1 MAGSNGKKIG
11 AVLVLGGGV
20 GGMQASLDLAEAG
33 LKVYLLEKE
42 SSIGGTMARLDK
54 TFPTNDCSMCIV
66 APRLV
71 DVGRHLNIE
80 VITNAELE
88 ELQGEAGEFTAR
100 IKKKARYIDLD
111 KCTGCSACV
120 EKCPVQSDDEFN
132 LGLAK
137 RTAIYRRYPQAVP
150 SAFAIDKTGVSPCRL
165 GCPAGVNAHAYVT
178 LIARKRFAE
187 ALEIVREKN
196 PFPAVCGR
204 VCTHPCETEC
214 RRGDLDEP
222 IAICSL
228 KRFLADWESKLE
240 QVPKPKLPEKRAEKV
255 AVIGSGPA
263 GLTAAR
269 DLALKGYQVTVFEKL
284 PVAGGM
290 LAVGIPEYRLP
301 KQVLK
306 KEIDGI
312 HAYGIEFQ
320 MGKEFGKDITIDQLK
335 ALGYKAIFVAIGTHK
350 GLKLKIPGEDEF
362 EGVLDCIEF
371 LRKANLGERVNVG
384 EKVIVI
390 GGGNAAVDSARTA
403 LRMGAREVSI
413 VYRRSRKEMPANSWE
428 VEEAE
433 LEGVKILFLSAPVR
447 ILGKDGRVN
456 AIECL
461 KMKLGEPDA
470 SGRSRPVPIEG
481 SNFTLET
488 DMVISAIGQE
498 PETDALKKQGLNCT
512 HWNLLEVDSTTLQTN
527 LEGVFAGGD
536 AVSGPST
543 VVEAIAMGQRAAESI
558 HLYLQG
564 ERFYKGYDERLKPKA
579 VKDITGMSRIP
590 RQKMPKISPE
600 ARRGNFKEVELGF
613 TEEMAVAE
621 AQRCLNCAGCCE
633 CLKCLLACEA
643 KAINHEMTSEK
654 EIKLNIGAI
663 VLAPGFELFQAE
675 QAGEYGFGR
684 YQNVMTSLQFERL
697 LSASGPTMGKL
708 TRPSDGKTPKKI
720 AFIQCVG
727 SRKAERN
734 YCSSV
739 CCMYATKE
747 AVIAKEHE
755 HGLECTIFFIDLR
768 AFGKGFDDY
777 YLRAQQHGVKYIRCL
792 PSTIK
797 EVPETRNL
805 LVQYISPNPGKVVA
819 EEFDMV
825 VLSTGL
831 CPPTDFQE
839 LGKRLGI
846 SLDQYGFCQT
856 SRFAPVET
864 NRPGVFVCGPFV
876 EPKDIPETVMQA
888 SGAAGKAMSFL
899 AEQKGALVRKKEYPP
914 EIDVKGQEPRIGVFV
929 CHCGKN
935 IGGVIPSK
943 QVAEYAA
950 GLANVVYATDKL
962 YTCSQDSIQSIKQA
976 ISEHKLNRVVVAA
989 CSPRTHEPLFRDVLR
1004 EAGLNPYLFEM
1015 TNIRDQCTWVHM
1027 QEPEKAFQK
1036 AKDLVRMAVARARL
1050 LEPLYKRD
1058 LEIIHKAL
1066 VIGGGLAGM
1075 TSALELANQGFETYL
1090 IEKEKQ
1096 LGGNL
1101 RKVRYLLEGEQ
1112 VEPKLQRLIMM
1123 VSNHPKIQLFLN
1135 TQVKAIN
1142 GSLGNFKTIISQD
1155 GKEKELEHGVVIVA
1169 VGAEEYKPKEYLY
1182 GQDNRVI
1189 TQLELESRLAQG
1201 AVSAKSVVM
1210 IQCVG
1215 SRDEER
1221 TYCSRICCS
1230 EAVKNALKIKELSP
1244 QTSVYVLYRDMRTYG
1259 FREKYYRKARE
1270 QGVVFIRYEPEK
1282 KPQVEKNNGQI
1293 QVKVFDLLLGKEI
1306 TLKPDLL
1313 VLSAGVVSRKE
1324 DKLVAQ
1330 MLKVPQTQDGFFL
1343 EAHMK
1348 LRPVDFSTDG
1358 VFLAGLAHASKD
1370 VDETISQACAA
1381 SARAST
1387 ILSKPVIELEATISQ
1402 PVDANCDGCAYCVD
1416 PCPYKAISL
1425 IEYAYQ
1431 DAVKKTVEV
1440 NSSLC
1445 KGCGVCQA
1453 TCPKKGIFVNHFK
1466 LEQIMA
1472 QINAALE
1479 VQNV

>member
-1 MAGSNGKKIG
+1 MAGSDGKKVG
-11 AVLVLGGGV
+11 AVLVIGGGV

-71 DVGRHLNIE
+71 EVGRHLNIE

-88 ELQGEAGEFTAR
+88 SLSGKAGDFTAR

-120 EKCPVQSDDEFN
+120 EKCPVQSEDEFN

-228 KRFLADWESKLE
+228 KRFLADWESKLDE
-240 QVPKPKLPEKRAEKV
+240 IPKPKLPEKRQEKI

-301 KQVLK
+301 KAVLK
-306 KEIDGI
+306 KEIETI
-312 HAYGIEFQ
+312 LAYGIEIQF
-320 MGKEFGKDITIDQLK
+320 GKEFGKDLSIDQLK
-335 ALGYKAIFVAIGTHK
+335 AQGYRAIFLAIGTHK
-350 GLKLKIPGEDEF
+350 GLKMRIPGEDEF
-362 EGVLDCIEF
+362 EGVWDCIEF
-371 LRKANLGERVNVG
+371 LRKANLA
-384 EKVIVI
+384 EKVKMGKKVVVI
-390 GGGNAAVDSARTA
+390 GGGNAAVDSARSA
-403 LRMGAREVSI
+403 LRMGAQEVTI
-413 VYRRSRKEMPANSWE
+413 IYRRSRNEMPANSWE

-447 ILGKDGRVN
+447 VLEKDGKVHS
-456 AIECL
+456 IECL

-488 DMVISAIGQE
+488 DMIISAIGQE
-498 PETDALKKQGLNCT
+498 PETELIKKQGINHT
-512 HWNLLEVDSTTLQTN
+512 HWNLLEVNPMTLQTN
-527 LEGVFAGGD
+527 QDGVFAGGD

-543 VVEAIAMGQRAAESI
+543 VVEAMAMGQKASESI
-558 HLYLQG
+558 HLFLQG
-564 ERFYKGYDERLKPKA
+564 ERLYKGYEVHTKLKA
-579 VKDITGMSRIP
+579 VKDLTGLAQSP
-590 RQKMPKISPE
+590 RRKMPKLPRE
-600 ARRGNFKEVELGF
+600 ARLGNNKEVELGF
-613 TEEMAVAE
+613 TEEMAIAE

-633 CLKCLLACEA
+633 CLQCLLACEA
-643 KAINHEMTSEK
+643 KAINHEMVSEK
-654 EIKLNIGAI
+654 EIKLNVGAVI
-663 VLAPGFELFQAE
+663 VAPGFDLFQAE

-684 YQNVMTSLQFERL
+684 YPNVMTSLQFERL

-708 TRPSDGKTPKKI
+708 TRPSDGKVPRKV

-727 SRKAERN
+727 SRSAERN

-747 AVIAKEHE
+747 AVIAMEHE
-755 HGLECTIFFIDLR
+755 HGLDCTIFFIDLR

-777 YLRAQQHGVKYIRCL
+777 YLRAQQHGVKYTRCL
-792 PSTIK
+792 PSTVK
-797 EVPETRNL
+797 EVPGTKNL
-805 LVQYISPNPGKVVA
+805 ILQYISPNPGKVLA
-819 EEFDMV
+819 EEFDLV
-825 VLSTGL
+825 VLATGL
-831 CPPTDFQE
+831 CPPADFQE
-839 LGKRLGI
+839 MGKRLGI
-846 SLDQYGFCQT
+846 NLDQYGFCLT
-856 SRFAPVET
+856 SRFEPVDT
-864 NRPGVFVCGPFV
+864 NRAGVFVCGPFV

-888 SGAAGKAMSFL
+888 SGAAGKVMSFL
-899 AEQKGALVRKKEYPP
+899 AEQKGTLVRKKEYPP
-914 EIDVKGQEPRIGVFV
+914 ERDVKGQEPRIGVFV

-935 IGGVIPSK
+935 IGGVISSK
-943 QVAEYAA
+943 AVAEYAA
-950 GLANVVYATDKL
+950 TLPNVVFATDKL
-962 YTCSQDSIQSIKQA
+962 YTCSQDSIQAIKQA
-976 ISEHKLNRVVVAA
+976 IAEHKLNRVVVAA

-1004 EAGLNPYLFEM
+1004 EAGLNLYLFEM

-1027 QEPEKAFQK
+1027 HEPEKAFKK
-1036 AKDLVRMAVARARL
+1036 AKDLVRMAIARSRL

-1075 TSALELANQGFETYL
+1075 TAALELASQGFETYL
-1090 IEKEKQ
+1090 VEKEKQ

-1123 VSNHPKIQLFLN
+1123 VSNHPKIQLFLD
-1135 TQVKAIN
+1135 TQIKAIN
-1142 GSLGNFKTIISQD
+1142 GSLGNFRTIIHQHNQ
-1155 GKEKELEHGVVIVA
+1155 EHALEHGVVIVA

-1182 GQDNRVI
+1182 GQDPRVM

-1201 AVSAKSVVM
+1201 AVSAKTVAM

-1244 QTSVYVLYRDMRTYG
+1244 QTNVYILYRDMRTYG

-1282 KPQVEKNNGQI
+1282 KPQVENKDGQI
-1293 QVKVFDLLLGKEI
+1293 QVTVSDLLLGKEI
-1306 TLKPDLL
+1306 LLKPDLL
-1313 VLSAGVVSRKE
+1313 VLSAGVVARKE
-1324 DKLVAQ
+1324 DKAVAQ

-1348 LRPVDFSTDG
+1348 LRPVDFSTEG

-1370 VDETISQACAA
+1370 VDESISQACAA

-1402 PVDANCDGCAYCVD
+1402 VLDANCDGCAYCVD

-1425 IEYAYQ
+1425 IEYVYQ

-1440 NSSLC
+1440 NSALC

-1472 QINAALE
+1472 QIQAALE
-1479 VQNV
+1479 V

>member
-1 MAGSNGKKIG
+1 MDGSNGKKIG
-11 AVLVLGGGV
+11 AVLVIGGGV

-80 VITNAELE
+80 VLTNAELM
-88 ELQGEAGEFTAR
+88 ELSGKAGDFTAR
-100 IKKKARYIDLD
+100 IKKRARYIDLN
-111 KCTGCSACV
+111 KCTGCSACI
-120 EKCPVQSDDEFN
+120 EKCPVQSKDEFN

-137 RTAIYRRYPQAVP
+137 RTAIHRRYPQAVP
-150 SAFAIDKTGVSPCRL
+150 SAFAIDKTGISPCRL
-165 GCPAGVNAHAYVT
+165 GCPAGVNAHAYVS
-178 LIARKRFAE
+178 LIARRRFSE

-228 KRFLADWESKLE
+228 KRFLADWESK
-240 QVPKPKLPEKRAEKV
+240 QDQIPKPKLPEKRKEKV
-255 AVIGSGPA
+255 AIIGSGPA

-269 DLALKGYQVTVFEKL
+269 DLALKGYNVTVFEKL

-301 KQVLK
+301 KNVLK
-306 KEIDGI
+306 KEIETI
-312 HAYGIEFQ
+312 LAYGIDLQLE
-320 MGKEFGKDITIDQLK
+320 KEFGKDFTIEQLK
-335 ALGYKAIFVAIGTHK
+335 AQGYQAIFIAIGTHK
-350 GLKLKIPGEDEF
+350 GLKLRIPGEDEF
-362 EGVLDCIEF
+362 EGVWDCIEF
-371 LRKANLGERVNVG
+371 LRKVNLA
-384 EKVIVI
+384 EKVQLGKKVVVI
-390 GGGNAAVDSARTA
+390 GGGNAAVDSARSA
-403 LRMGAREVSI
+403 LRMGAQEVTI
-413 VYRRSRKEMPANSWE
+413 VYRRSRKEMPANPWE

-433 LEGVKILFLSAPVR
+433 LEGVKIMFLSAPVR
-447 ILGKDGRVN
+447 VLGRDGKVS

-461 KMKLGEPDA
+461 KMRLGEPDA

-481 SNFTLET
+481 SNFTIET

-498 PETDALKKQGLNCT
+498 PNIDTIKTQGIKHT
-512 HWNLLEVDSTTLQTN
+512 HWNLLEVDSVTLQTN

-558 HLYLQG
+558 HLYLNG
-564 ERFYKGYDERLKPKA
+564 ERLYKGFEEKSKPKA
-579 VKDITGMSRIP
+579 VKDLTGLPKEP
-590 RQKMPKISPE
+590 RQKMPKIPLE
-600 ARRGNFKEVELGF
+600 ARKGNNKEVELGF

-621 AQRCLNCAGCCE
+621 ASRCLNCAGCCE

-643 KAINHEMTSEK
+643 KAINHEMVSEK
-654 EIKLNIGAI
+654 EITLNVGA
-663 VLAPGFELFQAE
+663 VVVAPGFELFQAE
-675 QAGEYGFGR
+675 NASEYGFGR
-684 YQNVMTSLQFERL
+684 YQNVLNSLQFERL

-708 TRPSDGKTPKKI
+708 TRPSDGKTPRKI

-727 SRKAERN
+727 SRKADRN

-747 AVIAKEHE
+747 AVIAMEHE
-755 HGLECTIFFIDLR
+755 PGLECTIFYIDIR

-777 YLRAQQHGVKYIRCL
+777 YLRAQQHNVRYIRCL

-797 EVPETRNL
+797 EIPKTKALEL
-805 LVQYISPNPGKVVA
+805 QYISSNPGKIVS

-831 CPPTDFQE
+831 CPPSDFVE

-864 NRPGVFVCGPFV
+864 SREGVFVCGPFV

-888 SGAAGKAMSFL
+888 SGAAGKAMSYL
-899 AEQKGALVRKKEYPP
+899 SEQKGTLTKKKEYPQ
-914 EIDVKGQEPRIGVFV
+914 ERDVKGEPPRIGVFV

-943 QVAEYAA
+943 LVAEYSAT
-950 GLANVVYATDKL
+950 LPDVVFATDRL
-962 YTCSQDSIQSIKQA
+962 YTCSQDSIEAIKQA
-976 ISEHKLNRVVVAA
+976 IDEHKLNRVVVAA

-1027 QEPEKAFQK
+1027 HEPEKAFKK

-1050 LEPLYKRD
+1050 LEPLYKRT
-1058 LEIIHKAL
+1058 LEISHKAL

-1075 TSALELANQGFETYL
+1075 TSALELANQGFDTYL
-1090 IEKEKQ
+1090 IEKEAQ

-1101 RKVRYLLEGEQ
+1101 SKIKYLLEGDRT
-1112 VEPKLQRLIMM
+1112 EPQLNRLIMQVM
-1123 VSNHPKIQLFLN
+1123 NHPRIETYLSSEIKSIE
-1135 TQVKAIN
+1135 
-1142 GSLGNFKTIISQD
+1142 GSLGHFKTTILQD
-1155 GKEKELEHGVVIVA
+1155 GKTKELEHGVVIVA
-1169 VGAEEYKPKEYLY
+1169 VGAEEYKPTEYLY
-1182 GQDNRVI
+1182 GQDERVI
-1189 TQLELESRLAQG
+1189 TQLMLEDKLIKG
-1201 AVSAKSVVM
+1201 AFSANTVVM

-1244 QTSVYVLYRDMRTYG
+1244 KTNVYILYRDMRTYG

-1270 QGVVFIRYEPEK
+1270 QGVVFIRYEK
-1282 KPQVEKNNGQI
+1282 DQKPLVEKRDDRI
-1293 QVKVFDLLLGKEI
+1293 YVRVTDALLGKEL
-1306 TLKPDLL
+1306 TFKPDLL
-1313 VLSAGVVSRKE
+1313 VLSAGVVARKE
-1324 DKLVAQ
+1324 DKAVAQ

-1358 VFLAGLAHASKD
+1358 VFLCGLAHASKD

-1381 SARAST
+1381 AARAST
-1387 ILSKPVIELEATISQ
+1387 ILSKPAIELEATISQ

-1416 PCPYKAISL
+1416 PCPYKAITL

-1431 DAVKKTVEV
+1431 DSVKKTVEV
-1440 NSSLC
+1440 NSALC

-1466 LEQIMA
+1466 LDQILA
-1472 QINAALE
+1472 QIYAALE
-1479 VQNV
+1479 V

>member
-1 MAGSNGKKIG
+1 MAGVNGKKIG
-11 AVLVLGGGV
+11 AVLVIGGGV

-71 DVGRHLNIE
+71 EVGRHLNIE

-88 ELQGEAGEFTAR
+88 SLAGKAGDFIAR

-111 KCTGCSACV
+111 KCTGCSACI
-120 EKCPVQSDDEFN
+120 EKCPVQSEDEFN

-178 LIARKRFAE
+178 LIAKKRFAE
-187 ALEIVREKN
+187 ALEVVREKN
-196 PFPAVCGR
+196 PFPAACGR

-222 IAICSL
+222 ISICSL
-228 KRFLADWESKLE
+228 KRFLADWESKLTE
-240 QVPKPKLPEKRAEKV
+240 IPKPKLPEKRPEKI
-255 AVIGSGPA
+255 AIIGSGPA

-301 KQVLK
+301 KDILK
-306 KEIDGI
+306 KEIETI
-312 HAYGIEFQ
+312 LAYGIEIQF
-320 MGKEFGKDITIDQLK
+320 GKEFGKDFTIDQLK
-335 ALGYKAIFVAIGTHK
+335 AQGYQAIFLAIGTHK
-350 GLKLKIPGEDEF
+350 GLKLRVPGEDEF
-362 EGVLDCIEF
+362 EGGWDCIEF
-371 LRKANLGERVNVG
+371 LRKANLA
-384 EKVIVI
+384 EKITIGKKVVVI
-390 GGGNAAVDSARTA
+390 GGGNAAVDSARSA
-403 LRMGAREVSI
+403 LRMGALEVTI
-413 VYRRSRKEMPANSWE
+413 VYRRSRNEMPANSWE

-447 ILGKDGRVN
+447 VLGKDGKV
-456 AIECL
+456 AGIECL

-488 DMVISAIGQE
+488 DMIISAIGQE
-498 PETDALKKQGLNCT
+498 PEIELIKKQGINHT
-512 HWNLLEVDSTTLQTN
+512 HWNLLEVDPTTLQTN
-527 LEGVFAGGD
+527 IEGVFAGGD

-543 VVEAIAMGQRAAESI
+543 VVEAIAMGQRASESI
-558 HLYLQG
+558 HLFLQA
-564 ERFYKGYDERLKPKA
+564 ERLYKGYEEHTKLKA
-579 VKDITGMSRIP
+579 VKDLTGLAQSP
-590 RQKMPKISPE
+590 RRKMPKLSLP
-600 ARRGNFKEVELGF
+600 ARKENNKEVELGY

-633 CLKCLLACEA
+633 CLQCLLACEA
-643 KAINHEMTSEK
+643 KAINHEMVSEK
-654 EIKLNIGAI
+654 EIKLNIGA
-663 VLAPGFELFQAE
+663 VVVAPGFELFQAE

-684 YQNVMTSLQFERL
+684 YPNVMTSLQFERL

-708 TRPSDGKTPKKI
+708 TRPSDGKIPRKV

-727 SRKAERN
+727 SRSAERN
-734 YCSSV
+734 YCSSI

-747 AVIAKEHE
+747 AVIAMEHE

-777 YLRAQQHGVKYIRCL
+777 YLRAQSHGVKYTRCL
-792 PSTIK
+792 PSTVK
-797 EVPETRNL
+797 EVPGTGNL
-805 LVQYISPNPGKVVA
+805 LLQYISPNPGKVLA
-819 EEFDMV
+819 EEFDLV
-825 VLSTGL
+825 VLATGL
-831 CPPTDFQE
+831 CPPADFQE

-856 SRFAPVET
+856 SRFEPMDT
-864 NRPGVFVCGPFV
+864 NRPGIFVCGPFV

-888 SGAAGKAMSFL
+888 SGAAGKVMTFL
-899 AEQKGALVRKKEYPP
+899 AEEKGTLVRKKEYPS
-914 EIDVKGQEPRIGVFV
+914 ERDVKGQPPRIGVFI

-943 QVAEYAA
+943 EVAEYAST
-950 GLANVVYATDKL
+950 LADVVFATDKL
-962 YTCSQDSIQSIKQA
+962 YTCSQDSIQSIKQT
-976 ISEHKLNRVVVAA
+976 INEHNLNRVVVAA

-1027 QEPEKAFQK
+1027 REPEAAFKK
-1036 AKDLVRMAVARARL
+1036 AKDLVRMAIARARL

-1075 TSALELANQGFETYL
+1075 TAALELASQGFETYL

-1123 VSNHPKIQLFLN
+1123 VTNHPKIQLFLD
-1135 TQVKAIN
+1135 TRIQAIH
-1142 GSLGNFKTIISQD
+1142 GSLGNFRTIIHQHNQ
-1155 GKEKELEHGVVIVA
+1155 EHALEHGVVIVA
-1169 VGAEEYKPKEYLY
+1169 VGAEEFKPKEYLY
-1182 GQDNRVI
+1182 GQDPRVM

-1201 AVSAKSVVM
+1201 AVSAKTIVM

-1244 QTSVYVLYRDMRTYG
+1244 QTNVYILYRDVRTYG

-1270 QGVVFIRYEPEK
+1270 QGVVFIRFEPEK
-1282 KPQVEKNNGQI
+1282 KPQVEKNGGQL
-1293 QVKVFDLLLGKEI
+1293 QLKVFDLLLGKEI
-1306 TLKPDLL
+1306 LLQPDLL

-1324 DKLVAQ
+1324 DKVVAQ

-1348 LRPVDFSTDG
+1348 LRPVDFSTEG

-1370 VDETISQACAA
+1370 VDESISQGCAA

-1402 PVDANCDGCAYCVD
+1402 VLDANCDGCAYCVD
-1416 PCPYKAISL
+1416 PCPYKAITL

-1440 NSSLC
+1440 NASLC

-1466 LEQIMA
+1466 LEQILA
-1472 QINAALE
+1472 QIYAALE
-1479 VQNV
+1479 V

>member
-1 MAGSNGKKIG
+1 
-11 AVLVLGGGV
+11 
-20 GGMQASLDLAEAG
+20 
-33 LKVYLLEKE
+33 
-42 SSIGGTMARLDK
+42 
-54 TFPTNDCSMCIV
+54 
-66 APRLV
+66 
-71 DVGRHLNIE
+71 
-80 VITNAELE
+80 
-88 ELQGEAGEFTAR
+88 
-100 IKKKARYIDLD
+100 
-111 KCTGCSACV
+111 
-120 EKCPVQSDDEFN
+120 
-132 LGLAK
+132 
-137 RTAIYRRYPQAVP
+137 
-150 SAFAIDKTGVSPCRL
+150 
-165 GCPAGVNAHAYVT
+165 
-178 LIARKRFAE
+178 
-187 ALEIVREKN
+187 
-196 PFPAVCGR
+196 
-204 VCTHPCETEC
+204 
-214 RRGDLDEP
+214 
-222 IAICSL
+222 
-228 KRFLADWESKLE
+228 
-240 QVPKPKLPEKRAEKV
+240 
-255 AVIGSGPA
+255 
-263 GLTAAR
+263 
-269 DLALKGYQVTVFEKL
+269 
-284 PVAGGM
+284 
-290 LAVGIPEYRLP
+290 
-301 KQVLK
+301 
-306 KEIDGI
+306 
-312 HAYGIEFQ
+312 
-320 MGKEFGKDITIDQLK
+320 
-335 ALGYKAIFVAIGTHK
+335 
-350 GLKLKIPGEDEF
+350 
-362 EGVLDCIEF
+362 
-371 LRKANLGERVNVG
+371 
-384 EKVIVI
+384 
-390 GGGNAAVDSARTA
+390 
-403 LRMGAREVSI
+403 
-413 VYRRSRKEMPANSWE
+413 
-428 VEEAE
+428 
-433 LEGVKILFLSAPVR
+433 
-447 ILGKDGRVN
+447 
-456 AIECL
+456 
-461 KMKLGEPDA
+461 
-470 SGRSRPVPIEG
+470 
-481 SNFTLET
+481 
-488 DMVISAIGQE
+488 
-498 PETDALKKQGLNCT
+498 
-512 HWNLLEVDSTTLQTN
+512 
-527 LEGVFAGGD
+527 
-536 AVSGPST
+536 
-543 VVEAIAMGQRAAESI
+543 
-558 HLYLQG
+558 
-564 ERFYKGYDERLKPKA
+564 
-579 VKDITGMSRIP
+579 
-590 RQKMPKISPE
+590 
-600 ARRGNFKEVELGF
+600 
-613 TEEMAVAE
+613 
-621 AQRCLNCAGCCE
+621 
-633 CLKCLLACEA
+633 
-643 KAINHEMTSEK
+643 
-654 EIKLNIGAI
+654 
-663 VLAPGFELFQAE
+663 
-675 QAGEYGFGR
+675 
-684 YQNVMTSLQFERL
+684 
-697 LSASGPTMGKL
+697 
-708 TRPSDGKTPKKI
+708 
-720 AFIQCVG
+720 
-727 SRKAERN
+727 
-734 YCSSV
+734 
-739 CCMYATKE
+739 
-747 AVIAKEHE
+747 
-755 HGLECTIFFIDLR
+755 
-768 AFGKGFDDY
+768 
-777 YLRAQQHGVKYIRCL
+777 
-792 PSTIK
+792 
-797 EVPETRNL
+797 
-805 LVQYISPNPGKVVA
+805 
-819 EEFDMV
+819 
-825 VLSTGL
+825 
-831 CPPTDFQE
+831 
-839 LGKRLGI
+839 
-846 SLDQYGFCQT
+846 
-856 SRFAPVET
+856 
-864 NRPGVFVCGPFV
+864 V

-1244 QTSVYVLYRDMRTYG
+1244 QTSVYILYRDMRTYG